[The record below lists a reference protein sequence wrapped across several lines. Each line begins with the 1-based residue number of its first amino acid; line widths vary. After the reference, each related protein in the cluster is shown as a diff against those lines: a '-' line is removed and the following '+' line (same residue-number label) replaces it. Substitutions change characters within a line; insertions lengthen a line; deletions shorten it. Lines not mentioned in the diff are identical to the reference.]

1 MNGPQFIV
9 EDEGLGS
16 KGGGFIG
23 GVALV
28 IVRRGGRRRDSFHL
42 TKMEESYLLS
52 GDIS

>member
-28 IVRRGGRRRDSFHL
+28 IVRRGGRRGVSFHL
-42 TKMEESYLLS
+42 TKMEESHRLIVN
-52 GDIS
+52 IS